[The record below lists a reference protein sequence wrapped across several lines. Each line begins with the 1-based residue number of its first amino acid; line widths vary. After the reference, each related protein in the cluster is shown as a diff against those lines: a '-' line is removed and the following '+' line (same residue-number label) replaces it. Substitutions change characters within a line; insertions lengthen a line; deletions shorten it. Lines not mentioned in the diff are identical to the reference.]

1 MQEKSASV
9 GALSDAFGARAT
21 PPSDQSGLR
30 PWSQR
35 ERRGRFPRLFSQR
48 RRRRALRPAASAS
61 GAAAGLDAARSAV
74 SATVAAISTARAD
87 GSRQRF
93 AARQRAPS
101 GLGSVSLGSAAL
113 AARLSSARDVSARL
127 PGSLARSSR
136 FQHAAL
142 RSRRRSARRS
152 ASRQRHAQRRGAAGG
167 RRRVPRRLRRRGRRL
182 IGGERRVRST
192 PACAAASHRR
202 QLNAPWST
210 PTVARSKKWAAR
222 ARVEVNASVGELVDV
237 VNSVKNDSE
246 LRFFLAMVEKRP
258 YSSSSNRSRR
268 EFFRRESA
276 VNSDELF
283 VAGEVR

>member
-167 RRRVPRRLRRRGRRL
+167 RRRVARRLRRRGRRL

-192 PACAAASHRR
+192 PASRGGEPSTSVERAVVDADRRAEQKVGCAGARGGERERR
-202 QLNAPWST
+202 
-210 PTVARSKKWAAR
+210 R
-222 ARVEVNASVGELVDV
+222 ARRCRQQRQ
-237 VNSVKNDSE
+237 KR
-246 LRFFLAMVEKRP
+246 LRAAFFSCNGRKATIQFKQ
-258 YSSSSNRSRR
+258 
-268 EFFRRESA
+268 
-276 VNSDELF
+276 
-283 VAGEVR
+283 

>member
-21 PPSDQSGLR
+21 PPSDPIRAQTLVAARASRAL
-30 PWSQR
+30 STA
-35 ERRGRFPRLFSQR
+35 FSQR

-87 GSRQRF
+87 GSRQRSVGS
-93 AARQRAPS
+93 ATRA
-101 GLGSVSLGSAAL
+101 AAL
-113 AARLSSARDVSARL
+113 AAGLSSARDVSARL

-167 RRRVPRRLRRRGRRL
+167 RRRVARHLRRRGRRL

-192 PACAAASHRR
+192 PASRGGE
-202 QLNAPWST
+202 PST
-210 PTVARSKKWAAR
+210 SVERAVVDAGVARRKKWAAR

>member
-87 GSRQRF
+87 GSRQR
-93 AARQRAPS
+93 
-101 GLGSVSLGSAAL
+101 SVGSAAL
-113 AARLSSARDVSARL
+113 AAGLSSARDVSARL

-167 RRRVPRRLRRRGRRL
+167 RRRVARRLRRRARRL

-192 PACAAASHRR
+192 PAWRGGEPSTSVERAVVDADRRAEQKVGCAGARGGERERR
-202 QLNAPWST
+202 
-210 PTVARSKKWAAR
+210 R
-222 ARVEVNASVGELVDV
+222 ARRCRQQRQ
-237 VNSVKNDSE
+237 KR
-246 LRFFLAMVEKRP
+246 LRAAFFSCNGRKATIQFKQ
-258 YSSSSNRSRR
+258 
-268 EFFRRESA
+268 
-276 VNSDELF
+276 
-283 VAGEVR
+283 

>member
-21 PPSDQSGLR
+21 PPTDPIRAQTLVAARASRALSTA
-30 PWSQR
+30 
-35 ERRGRFPRLFSQR
+35 FSQR
-48 RRRRALRPAASAS
+48 RRRRALRPAVSAS

-87 GSRQRF
+87 GSRQR
-93 AARQRAPS
+93 
-101 GLGSVSLGSAAL
+101 SVGSAAL
-113 AARLSSARDVSARL
+113 AAGLSSARDVSARL

-167 RRRVPRRLRRRGRRL
+167 RRRVARRLRRRGRRL

-192 PACAAASHRR
+192 PASRGGEPSTSVERAVVDADRRAEQKVSCAGARGGERERR
-202 QLNAPWST
+202 
-210 PTVARSKKWAAR
+210 R
-222 ARVEVNASVGELVDV
+222 ARRCRQQRQ
-237 VNSVKNDSE
+237 KR
-246 LRFFLAMVEKRP
+246 LRAAFFSCNGRKATIQFKQ
-258 YSSSSNRSRR
+258 
-268 EFFRRESA
+268 
-276 VNSDELF
+276 
-283 VAGEVR
+283 

>member
-87 GSRQRF
+87 GSGQR
-93 AARQRAPS
+93 
-101 GLGSVSLGSAAL
+101 SVGSAAL
-113 AARLSSARDVSARL
+113 AAGLSSARDVSARL

-167 RRRVPRRLRRRGRRL
+167 RRRVARRLRRRGRRL

-192 PACAAASHRR
+192 PASRGGEPSTSVERAVVDADRRAEQKVGCAGARGGERERR
-202 QLNAPWST
+202 
-210 PTVARSKKWAAR
+210 R
-222 ARVEVNASVGELVDV
+222 ARRCRQQRQ
-237 VNSVKNDSE
+237 KR
-246 LRFFLAMVEKRP
+246 LRAAFFSCNGRKATIQFKQ
-258 YSSSSNRSRR
+258 
-268 EFFRRESA
+268 
-276 VNSDELF
+276 
-283 VAGEVR
+283 

>member
-1 MQEKSASV
+1 MP
-9 GALSDAFGARAT
+9 LDPR
-21 PPSDQSGLR
+21 
-30 PWSQR
+30 SQQR
-35 ERRGRFPRLFSQR
+35 LPR
-48 RRRRALRPAASAS
+48 
-61 GAAAGLDAARSAV
+61 
-74 SATVAAISTARAD
+74 
-87 GSRQRF
+87 SRQR
-93 AARQRAPS
+93 APTGLGSVPSARQRAPT

-113 AARLSSARDVSARL
+113 AAGLSSARDVSARL

-167 RRRVPRRLRRRGRRL
+167 RRRVARRLRRRGRRL

-192 PACAAASHRR
+192 PACAAASRRR

-258 YSSSSNRSRR
+258 YSSSSNWSRR

>member
-74 SATVAAISTARAD
+74 SATVAAISTARAKR
-87 GSRQRF
+87 SRQRF
-93 AARQRAPS
+93 AGSATCADRSRQRFP
-101 GLGSVSLGSAAL
+101 GLGS
-113 AARLSSARDVSARL
+113 ARRLLSSARDVSARL

-167 RRRVPRRLRRRGRRL
+167 RRRVARRLRRRGRRL
-182 IGGERRVRST
+182 IGGERRIRST
-192 PACAAASHRR
+192 PASRGGEPSTSVERAVVDADRRAEQKVGCAGARGGERERR
-202 QLNAPWST
+202 
-210 PTVARSKKWAAR
+210 R
-222 ARVEVNASVGELVDV
+222 ARRCRQQRQ
-237 VNSVKNDSE
+237 KR
-246 LRFFLAMVEKRP
+246 LRAAFFSCNGRKATIQFKQ
-258 YSSSSNRSRR
+258 
-268 EFFRRESA
+268 
-276 VNSDELF
+276 
-283 VAGEVR
+283 